1 MKRIRIRR
9 DLEAFEALRNR
20 PFCRNQTEM
29 FRTIILE
36 GNRLDQPTDVEWR
49 ISCNTLEESGD
60 SAGAT
65 VHRPNRPT
73 AAGQSRAPGG
83 DRGGRAKYLM
93 ALGDIRC
100 RS

>member
-60 SAGAT
+60 SAGG
-65 VHRPNRPT
+65 HRPSPESTNGGWAVESSGRGPWRK
-73 AAGQSRAPGG
+73 GQILNGI
-83 DRGGRAKYLM
+83 GRY
-93 ALGDIRC
+93 
-100 RS
+100 